1 VRARGAVAFGAA
13 LAAFLVAGIWLG
25 GHPSK
30 LPGLA
35 RDNLVGEP
43 SGLTAEAAEAIEDNY
58 YRPVG
63 ATELSNASLQGMV
76 RDLRRRNDDR
86 FSEYFSPE
94 SLESFNQQIEGRF
107 SGVGLNVVTVKRGL
121 RAVEVFPGS
130 PADRAGVEA
139 GTTIVSVNGEPIAGE
154 SSAEATSKIKGP
166 EGTKVTVGVL
176 DPGGDKIRELSLTR
190 AEVALPN
197 VSGRVKRVDGRELGY
212 VRMLSFSEGAHGEL
226 AEAVRK
232 VEGEGA
238 RGIVLDLRGNP
249 GGLLDEAVLSASLFL
264 PKGEVVVSTDS
275 RTQGRSVHKT
285 VGGEL
290 PPRPLAVLIDRGTAS
305 AAEILAAALADD
317 AGSTVVGTRSFGKGV
332 FQEEKPLANGGALKL
347 TVGEYFTPNGEN
359 LARSHGIHPDVRVRD
374 NPRTAP
380 DEALR
385 RAFGALAARTGS

>member
-1 VRARGAVAFGAA
+1 VKARGAVAFGAA
-13 LAAFLVAGIWLG
+13 LAVFLVAGIWLG

-30 LPGLA
+30 LPEFV
-35 RDNLVGEP
+35 RDSLVGEP
-43 SGLTAEAAEAIEDNY
+43 SGLTAEAAEAIEGNY

-63 ATELSNASLQGMV
+63 ATELGNASLQGMV
-76 RDLRRRNDDR
+76 RELRRRNHDR

-107 SGVGLNVVTVKRGL
+107 SGVGLSVVPVKRGL

-130 PADRAGVEA
+130 PADRAGIEA
-139 GTTIVSVNGEPIAGE
+139 GATIVSVDGESIAGE

-166 EGTKVTVGVL
+166 DGTEVTVGVL
-176 DPGGDKIRELSLTR
+176 DPGGSRVRKLRLTR

-197 VSGRVKRVDGRELGY
+197 VSSRVRRVDGRKLGY

-226 AEAVRK
+226 ATAVRK
-232 VEGEGA
+232 VQREGA

-249 GGLLDEAVLSASLFL
+249 GGLLDEAVLSASIFL

-275 RTQGRSVHKT
+275 RTQGRSVHRT

-290 PPRPLAVLIDRGTAS
+290 PRRPLVVLIDRGTAS
-305 AAEILAAALADD
+305 AAEILTAALADD
-317 AGSTVVGTRSFGKGV
+317 AGAPVVGTRSFGKGV
-332 FQEEKPLANGGALKL
+332 SQEERLLANGGALKL

-374 NPRTAP
+374 NPRTAA
-380 DEALR
+380 DEALP
-385 RAFGALAARTGS
+385 RAFEGLASRSSG